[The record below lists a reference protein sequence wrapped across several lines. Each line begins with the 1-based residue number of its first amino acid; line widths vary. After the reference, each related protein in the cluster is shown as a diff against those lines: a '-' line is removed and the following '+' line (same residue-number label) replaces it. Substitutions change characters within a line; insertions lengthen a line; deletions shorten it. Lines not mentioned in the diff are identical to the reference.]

1 MISQELYK
9 FQEKVNILHNLLQN
23 KAGTLRYFDEGA
35 HVIDMAEHLV
45 FVWGIGDNFQITR
58 VIGICSM
65 HCHPTGE

>member
-45 FVWGIGDNFQITR
+45 FV
-58 VIGICSM
+58 
-65 HCHPTGE
+65 